1 MTRAMSRVITMDPN
15 AGIQKLRAASCSVL
29 LLLLTLALVASS
41 LLVARYA
48 VQASSWWLSLLAVTV
63 CLLGLCTWI
72 QLAASR
78 AGRWRAV
85 LARQM
90 VLSRAQAAQAQARA
104 LRGVPGLGHD
114 PYSCGGG
121 AGRCG
126 VATISTA
133 ITAEGGLDCQV
144 PYRVAGP
151 PPPPPYALPDLP
163 PSYSVS
169 VAAADSSAT
178 PAPLP
183 APAAGP
189 APPQPAPGLEPPPPY
204 AVAIK
209 RDPLVQG
216 ATTGGSTDTAA
227 VQAERAVDSC
237 SDANSTSVLSF
248 SVNGRGGGS
257 VVVLGSGAPGVSARE
272 RERARS
278 SNAAN
283 RRPILWY

>member
-48 VQASSWWLSLLAVTV
+48 VQ
-63 CLLGLCTWI
+63 
-72 QLAASR
+72 
-78 AGRWRAV
+78 
-85 LARQM
+85 
-90 VLSRAQAAQAQARA
+90 
-104 LRGVPGLGHD
+104 
-114 PYSCGGG
+114 
-121 AGRCG
+121 
-126 VATISTA
+126 
-133 ITAEGGLDCQV
+133 V

-178 PAPLP
+178 PAPPP